1 MRKKQDIKVKN
12 VQKRD
17 YRDPFK
23 SKKVL
28 KINSQM
34 SNTVEKIRLDL
45 QFQKFQKEY
54 DDICKFNIKNN
65 RMPNIKI
72 LTKHTHQMEEETNA
86 NKQIKSKKKSVFEK
100 EFLFT
105 NLKD

>member
-1 MRKKQDIKVKN
+1 
-12 VQKRD
+12 
-17 YRDPFK
+17 
-23 SKKVL
+23 
-28 KINSQM
+28 M

-72 LTKHTHQMEEETNA
+72 
-86 NKQIKSKKKSVFEK
+86 IKIHS
-100 EFLFT
+100 
-105 NLKD
+105 